1 MAELNTRMTLLA
13 KIKDR
18 HDEDSWADFVTYY
31 RAYLFKVIINMGVS
45 HSECE
50 DLVQRVLLKV
60 WEEMPNFNYQRDRGK
75 FRSWLTR
82 IAWNFVRKYF
92 RTSRRLTK
100 ALEDGQFPKL
110 EPYLSDK
117 MDAEVEKLFQ
127 REWEVYISQMAWDN
141 ISLELSDTLKTV
153 FELNLQNSDDQLIAD
168 KLDIPLPTLRVYKS
182 RVKLKL
188 CREIKRLEN
197 ELC

>member
-1 MAELNTRMTLLA
+1 MTELNTRMTLLA
-13 KIKDR
+13 KIKNQ
-18 HDEDSWADFVTYY
+18 HDEASWADFVTYY
-31 RAYLFKVIINMGVS
+31 KAYLFKVIHTMGVNNP
-45 HSECE
+45 ECE

-60 WEEMPNFNYQRDRGK
+60 WEEIPSFDYQRERGK

-92 RTSRRLTK
+92 RTSRRMTK

-110 EPYLSDK
+110 EPYLKETMPADI
-117 MDAEVEKLFQ
+117 ENLFQ
-127 REWEVYISQMAWDN
+127 QEWEAYIAQMAWKN
-141 ISLELSDTLKTV
+141 VSPTLNETV
-153 FELNLQNSDDQLIAD
+153 RSVFQLVIEEVDDQNIAEQ
-168 KLDIPLPTLRVYKS
+168 LNVPLPTLRVYKS
-182 RVKLKL
+182 RVKIKL